1 MTIEKVLEYD
11 VIEAM
16 EGLRQVLDNPAL
28 GNLIGNTEEMTLKE
42 ALKVLDKAATELKA
56 MDKNLKE

>member
-16 EGLRQVLDNPAL
+16 ESLRQALDNPAL
-28 GNLIGNTEEMTLKE
+28 GNHIGCTEEMTLKE
-42 ALKVLDKAATELKA
+42 ALGILDKVATELKA
-56 MDKNLKE
+56 MDKYPKE

>member
-16 EGLRQVLDNPAL
+16 ESLRQVLDNPAL
-28 GNLIGNTEEMTLKE
+28 GNHIGCTEEMTLKE
-42 ALKVLDKAATELKA
+42 ALGILDKVATELKA

>member
-1 MTIEKVLEYD
+1 MTIQKVLEYD

-16 EGLRQVLDNPAL
+16 ESLLQVLDNPAL

-42 ALKVLDKAATELKA
+42 ALKVLDKVATELKA
-56 MDKNLKE
+56 MDKYPKE

>member
-16 EGLRQVLDNPAL
+16 ESLRQVLDNPAL
-28 GNLIGNTEEMTLKE
+28 GNLIGHTEEMTLKE
-42 ALKVLDKAATELKA
+42 ALGILDKAATELKA

>member
-1 MTIEKVLEYD
+1 MTIQKVLEYD

-16 EGLRQVLDNPAL
+16 ESLRQVLDNPSL
-28 GNLIGNTEEMTLKE
+28 EIGHTEEMTLKE
-42 ALKVLDKAATELKA
+42 ALGILDKVATELKT

>member
-1 MTIEKVLEYD
+1 MTIQKVLEYD
-11 VIEAM
+11 IIEAM
-16 EGLRQVLDNPAL
+16 ESLRQALDNPAL

-56 MDKNLKE
+56 MDKYPKE

>member
-1 MTIEKVLEYD
+1 MTIQKILEYD

-42 ALKVLDKAATELKA
+42 ALKVLDKAATELKS